1 MSSVLAVQVYPKGLD
16 AMFRHW
22 GYFERSG
29 ADELIVIGTT
39 DGYFRIPEGAT
50 GIRIGKDSYLDGD
63 HLPLRLVNTFDVLL
77 DTEHDVLAVCEY
89 DTVFFKPVAFDEV
102 ARATGAAAHLAG
114 RKPWGAIGDKFYH
127 NPWVLA
133 RETAEKFVAE
143 GRRVIEEGIC
153 KYGSP
158 ESSPDVFFGLVLE
171 RLNIQVQENLWVEF
185 SRNSLDCEGDLERA
199 RLAYRS
205 DFSIIHGVKTE
216 SELSYITG
224 VGITQEEDCTC

>member
-1 MSSVLAVQVYPKGLD
+1 MSSVLAIQSYPGGTDCL
-16 AMFRHW
+16 MRHMPYFRN
-22 GYFERSG
+22 SG

-39 DGYFRIPEGAT
+39 DGYFRIPKGAT

-63 HLPLRLVNTFDVLL
+63 HLPLRLVNTFDQLL
-77 DTEHDVLAVCEY
+77 DTEHDVLAVTEY
-89 DTVFFKPVAFDEV
+89 DCVYFKPVDVSKMTE
-102 ARATGAAAHLAG
+102 GAAAHMAG

-127 NPWVLA
+127 PSWYLTRA
-133 RETAEKFVAE
+133 TAEKFVEE
-143 GRRVIEEGIC
+143 GRAVINEGIC

-171 RLNIQVQENLWVEF
+171 RLNIPVQDNLYKEF

-205 DFSIIHGVKTE
+205 DFSIVHGIKTE
-216 SELSYITG
+216 AELAYITG
-224 VGITQEEDCTC
+224 VITQEEDATC

>member
-1 MSSVLAVQVYPKGLD
+1 MSAIMAIHVYPKGLD

-22 GYFERSG
+22 PYFEKSG
-29 ADELIVIGTT
+29 ADELMVIGTT
-39 DGYFRIPEGAT
+39 DGYLHVPKGASHM
-50 GIRIGKDSYLDGD
+50 RIGRDSYLDGD

-89 DTVFFKPVAFDEV
+89 DTVFFKPIRFDQMTE
-102 ARATGAAAHLAG
+102 GAAAHMAG
-114 RKPWGAIGDKFYH
+114 RKPWGAIGDKYYH
-127 NPWVLA
+127 GPWVMTLA
-133 RETAEKFVAE
+133 TTEKFVAE

-171 RLNIQVQENLWVEF
+171 RLQIPVQENLWVEF
-185 SRNSLDCEGDLERA
+185 SRNSLDVQGDLERA

-205 DFSIIHGVKTE
+205 GFAVCHGIKHQQ
-216 SELSYITG
+216 ELEYITG
-224 VGITQEEDCTC
+224 VGITQPEDATC